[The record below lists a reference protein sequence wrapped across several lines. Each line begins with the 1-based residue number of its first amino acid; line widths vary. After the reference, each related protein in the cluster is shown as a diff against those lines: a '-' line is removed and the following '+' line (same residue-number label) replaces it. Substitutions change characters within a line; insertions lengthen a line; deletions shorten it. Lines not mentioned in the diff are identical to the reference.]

1 MRSRVADHGTDTE
14 LNISAY
20 SEADE
25 LYRAGRFREALKL
38 FKVSS
43 AADLTDGDAFHAIG
57 SCYDALGKPGLAAK
71 AYRSAVKLLPV
82 TRHPE
87 LHFNIGNAFF
97 DLGQY
102 AEALAEYRLVPIDCS
117 VWPAASKNSNRALE
131 MIGNEG

>member
-1 MRSRVADHGTDTE
+1 MRSIAADFGFDTE

-20 SEADE
+20 SEADK
-25 LYRAGRFREALKL
+25 LYRVGRFHEALKL
-38 FKVSS
+38 FKTSS
-43 AADLTDGDAFHAIG
+43 AADPTDGDAFHAIG
-57 SCYDALGKPGLAAK
+57 SCYDALGKPTLAAK

-87 LHFNIGNAFF
+87 LRFNIGNAFF

-102 AEALAEYRLVPIDCS
+102 AEALAEYRLVPIDS
-117 VWPAASKNSNRALE
+117 FVWPAASKNSSLASE